1 MIWNLWHRCIYPL
14 RCRFW
19 DKDRMADAPVILLS
33 SKAEVCAQPISP
45 FPSRLHGGLPAAP
58 GGDNGGGGR
67 VDGVDAVVHGPHLA
81 RALHRVSPPKKRDR
95 SAADERRSRRPRSSG
110 SGGSP
115 LRPDQRRGTPPRP
128 DERRSSLL
136 PPASRDQAAS
146 CCGGG
151 MDRRDRG
158 GGGAGSERD
167 GGGEEEGVGDWR
179 GLDSPLMI
187 TE

>member
-58 GGDNGGGGR
+58 GGDNGRGRR

-81 RALHRVSPPKKRDR
+81 PTLHRRRNGIDR
-95 SAADERRSRRPRSSG
+95 RPTSAEADGPGAADRADLPSAPERRG
-110 SGGSP
+110 
-115 LRPDQRRGTPPRP
+115 GTPPRP
-128 DERRSSLL
+128 EERAAAPPRSRL
-136 PPASRDQAAS
+136 PGSGGELRRRHGPAGSGRGS
-146 CCGGG
+146 PG
-151 MDRRDRG
+151 RRRIRARRRRRG
-158 GGGAGSERD
+158 GGG
-167 GGGEEEGVGDWR
+167 GG
-179 GLDSPLMI
+179 
-187 TE
+187 